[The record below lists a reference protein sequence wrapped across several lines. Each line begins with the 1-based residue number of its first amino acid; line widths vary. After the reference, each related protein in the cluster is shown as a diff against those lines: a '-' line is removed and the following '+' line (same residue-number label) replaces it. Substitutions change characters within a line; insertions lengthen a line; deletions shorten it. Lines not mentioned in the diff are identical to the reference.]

1 MGQTNTQR
9 ESPKKNQEQNNQ
21 ATIIV
26 PDTLERDDDTS
37 ENQHFLFQEPNK
49 TYWTE

>member
-21 ATIIV
+21 TTIIV
-26 PDTLERDDDTS
+26 PDTLE
-37 ENQHFLFQEPNK
+37 
-49 TYWTE
+49 